1 VITAFQVYAE
11 KKRARPEG
19 YAVTKS
25 KGGPSRMTT
34 ASKSMIYTG
43 IILLLFIPAHIWM
56 FKFNA
61 GRGFEEHM
69 TTLHDTQVK
78 DLYAVVVN
86 AFSNPLIAF
95 GYAAVMFLLGLH
107 LRHGFWSSIQS
118 LGARFP
124 ACSKAIYC
132 GGFVFAVLLAGGF
145 FILPIYFYFASCM
158 TCSGGAL

>member
-1 VITAFQVYAE
+1 
-11 KKRARPEG
+11 
-19 YAVTKS
+19 
-25 KGGPSRMTT
+25 
-34 ASKSMIYTG
+34 MIYTG

-61 GRGFEEHM
+61 GQPHPM
-69 TTLHDTQVK
+69 TDLHGTEVK
-78 DLYAVVVN
+78 DLYATVVN

-95 GYAAVMFLLGLH
+95 GYAGVMFLLGLH

-124 ACSKAIYC
+124 SCSKAIYC